1 MRPRVGF
8 GPAPAESAVSAVVAP
23 LDDGFTGWHATS
35 VKELEADKEPKQ
47 ARSATEGDACLSHLH
62 VFTGH
67 TDLGGGV
74 GMRRYKLL
82 SVWCPLGTLLSPVP
96 RDSLSHMSFFP
107 RLCHAGSLSA
117 PRSFVARFVAA
128 SHCTFYLCTILARD
142 PGGPYEA

>member
-1 MRPRVGF
+1 MRLRVEQIPTKNGAVDYEEWASLYDKMIDDGTIACVREWV

-74 GMRRYKLL
+74 GMRR
-82 SVWCPLGTLLSPVP
+82 
-96 RDSLSHMSFFP
+96 
-107 RLCHAGSLSA
+107 
-117 PRSFVARFVAA
+117 
-128 SHCTFYLCTILARD
+128 
-142 PGGPYEA
+142 

>member
-67 TDLGGGV
+67 TDLGGALECGDSDSLC
-74 GMRRYKLL
+74 GA
-82 SVWCPLGTLLSPVP
+82 SFGTLLV
-96 RDSLSHMSFFP
+96 
-107 RLCHAGSLSA
+107 CW
-117 PRSFVARFVAA
+117 
-128 SHCTFYLCTILARD
+128 
-142 PGGPYEA
+142 